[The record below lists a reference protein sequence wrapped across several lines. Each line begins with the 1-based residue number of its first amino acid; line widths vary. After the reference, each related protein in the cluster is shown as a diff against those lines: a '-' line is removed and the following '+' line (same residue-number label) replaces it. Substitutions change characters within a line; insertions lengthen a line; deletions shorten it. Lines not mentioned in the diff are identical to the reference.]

1 MAHTLTL
8 LMAGCLAFAF
18 SLPAAA
24 ETAGIE
30 RPDISLAVGGS
41 VSQMNKVAY
50 AIAYN
55 KGFFKDEGLNVTAA
69 DFASGTAAL
78 QSLVGGGAD
87 VAEGAFEHT
96 IRMQTKGVKLTCI
109 ATFGRYPG
117 NVLVVRK
124 SRADTIRSVA
134 DLKGKKIGVS
144 APGSSTQAF
153 MAQLLEHAGVSW
165 KDASYINVGTGA
177 SAVAAMRSSD
187 ELDALVNLDPAINAL
202 VDGGDAVIMADSRT
216 DAGSK
221 AVFGGPYLAD
231 CLFVRADFITKYP
244 NTTQALTNA
253 IVHAMQWLKTASIDD
268 VIKSLPP
275 VYYRANEAT
284 YRESLTKNMSAFT
297 WDGIVTL
304 DAVQNVVKGMEY
316 LEPTLAKTKLDLPST
331 FDNALVEKALAKYK
345 VSAQ

>member
-1 MAHTLTL
+1 MVQIKKIL
-8 LMAGCLAFAF
+8 LASCLAFGLVHHA
-18 SLPAAA
+18 
-24 ETAGIE
+24 TAQTLE
-30 RPDISLAVGGS
+30 KPDISLAGGGS

-50 AIAYN
+50 AVAYN
-55 KGFFKDEGLNVTAA
+55 KGFFKDEGLNITAA

-96 IRMQTKGVKLTCI
+96 IRMQTKGIKLTCI

-124 SRADTIRSVA
+124 SRTDTIKTIA

-153 MAQLLEHAGVSW
+153 MAQVFEHNGVAW

-177 SAVAAMRSSD
+177 SAVAAMRSSN
-187 ELDALVNLDPAINAL
+187 ELDALVNLDPAINTL
-202 VDGGDAVIMADSRT
+202 VDNGDAVIMADSR
-216 DAGSK
+216 DEAGSK
-221 AVFGGPYLAD
+221 AAFGGPYLAD
-231 CLFVRADFITKYP
+231 CLFVKADFVTKYP
-244 NTTQALTNA
+244 NTAQALTNG

-275 VYYRANEAT
+275 AYYRANEAS
-284 YRESLTKNMSAFT
+284 YRESLAKNMSAFT

-304 DAVQNVVKGMEY
+304 EAAQNVMKGMEY
-316 LEPTLAKTKLDLPST
+316 LEPNLASTKIDLPVT
-331 FDNALVEKALAKYK
+331 FNNTLVEKALAKYK
-345 VSAQ
+345 AHS

>member
-1 MAHTLTL
+1 
-8 LMAGCLAFAF
+8 MAGCLV
-18 SLPAAA
+18 LGLGRAAIA
-24 ETAGIE
+24 QTIE
-30 RPDISLAVGGS
+30 KADLTLAVGGS

-55 KGFFKDEGLNVTAA
+55 KGFFKDEGLNITAV

-78 QSLVGGGAD
+78 QSLVGGSAD

-124 SRADTIRSVA
+124 TRADTIKSIA

-153 MAQLLEHAGVSW
+153 MAQVFEHAGISW

-177 SAVAAMRSSD
+177 SAVAAMRSSN
-187 ELDALVNLDPAINAL
+187 ELDALVNLDPAINVL
-202 VDGGDAVIMADSRT
+202 VDGGDAVVMADSRT
-216 DAGSK
+216 EAGSQ

-231 CLFVRADFITKYP
+231 CLFVKAEFVTKYP
-244 NTTQALTNA
+244 NTAQALTNG

-275 VYYRANEAT
+275 AYYRSNEAT

-304 DAVQNVVKGMEY
+304 DAVKNVAKGMEY
-316 LEPTLAKTKLDLPST
+316 LEPNLASAKLDLAAT
-331 FDNALVEKALAKYK
+331 FNNALVEKALAKYK
-345 VSAQ
+345 GPS